1 MRMKKEMKKCITQ
14 DMNSDHVQNLTLN
27 KIGLQNNIGIP
38 RNLENTS
45 ASIIQIR
52 LYQSKEQ
59 DKQEQVTIN
68 ILSST

>member
-1 MRMKKEMKKCITQ
+1 
-14 DMNSDHVQNLTLN
+14 MNSGHVQNLTLN

-52 LYQSKEQ
+52 PYQSKEQ

-68 ILSST
+68 ILL